1 MREKQQNKGTI
12 EISDSVLDI
21 AHEVVEKCHVKH
33 FYRRDGKVDELMNKA
48 DTTFVWAKKTNYVAN
63 QLTINWKFI
72 LCPQIG
78 AGINKN
84 TLYIYSSWSD
94 FWEIFLDFDAEV
106 IYK

>member
-48 DTTFVWAKKTNYVAN
+48 DTTFV
-63 QLTINWKFI
+63 
-72 LCPQIG
+72 
-78 AGINKN
+78 
-84 TLYIYSSWSD
+84 
-94 FWEIFLDFDAEV
+94 
-106 IYK
+106 